1 MVKLDNP
8 PSAALNPSHNVG
20 KSGKSAAPGGSGF
33 LFLGTH
39 GHTLDDKGRVSLPV
53 RFREVLGDGR
63 LILTTN
69 VDSHGR
75 CLVAYPVAAWERFI
89 GRVAEL
95 PQFDEDVLLL
105 KRLYVAGA
113 TECAIDG
120 LGRVLVP
127 PTLREHA
134 ALQRDVIW
142 AGMGRQIELWDKERW
157 TALRGDGALAQRL
170 AKLGL

>member
-1 MVKLDNP
+1 
-8 PSAALNPSHNVG
+8 VG
-20 KSGKSAAPGGSGF
+20 KSGKTSTPRGNGF

-53 RFREVLGDGR
+53 RFRDALGDGR

-75 CLVAYPVAAWERFI
+75 CLVAYPVPAWERLLA
-89 GRVAEL
+89 RVAEL

-113 TECAIDG
+113 SECAIDSI
-120 LGRVLVP
+120 GRVLVP

-134 ALQRDVIW
+134 ALGRDVIW

-157 TALRGDGALAQRL
+157 TSLRGDGSLAGRL

>member
-1 MVKLDNP
+1 VE
-8 PSAALNPSHNVG
+8 
-20 KSGKSAAPGGSGF
+20 KSGKSGRPQRDGF

-39 GHTLDDKGRVSLPV
+39 AHTLDGKGRVSLPV
-53 RFREVLGDGR
+53 RFREALGDGR

-75 CLVAYPVAAWERFI
+75 CLVAYPASSWARFLA
-89 GRVAEL
+89 RVADL

-113 TECAIDG
+113 SECAIDA
-120 LGRVLVP
+120 LGRILVP

-134 ALQRDVIW
+134 ELSREVIW
-142 AGMGRQIELWDKERW
+142 AGMGRQIELWDKDRW
-157 TALRGDGALAQRL
+157 TALRGDGSLAQRL

>member
-1 MVKLDNP
+1 ME
-8 PSAALNPSHNVG
+8 
-20 KSGKSAAPGGSGF
+20 KSGKRRDNGRDGF

-39 GHTLDDKGRVSLPV
+39 AHTLDGKGRVSLPA
-53 RFREVLGDGR
+53 RFRQSLGDGR

-75 CLVAYPVAAWERFI
+75 CLVAYPVGAWERFL
-89 GRVAEL
+89 GRVADL
-95 PQFDEDVLLL
+95 PQFDENVILL

-113 TECAIDG
+113 TECSIDP
-120 LGRVLVP
+120 LGRILVP

-134 ALQRDVIW
+134 SLRREVIW
-142 AGMGRQIELWDKERW
+142 AGMGRQIELWAKDRW
-157 TALRGDGALAQRL
+157 AALRGDGSLARRL

>member
-1 MVKLDNP
+1 ME
-8 PSAALNPSHNVG
+8 
-20 KSGKSAAPGGSGF
+20 KSGKRGDKRGDGF

-39 GHTLDDKGRVSLPV
+39 AHTLDAKGRVSLPA
-53 RFREVLGDGR
+53 RFRQALDDGR

-75 CLVAYPVAAWERFI
+75 CLVAYPVAAWERFLQ
-89 GRVAEL
+89 RVADL
-95 PQFDEDVLLL
+95 PQFDENVIRL

-113 TECAIDG
+113 ADCAIDS
-120 LGRVLVP
+120 LGRILVP

-134 ALQRDVIW
+134 SLGREVIW
-142 AGMGRQIELWDKERW
+142 AGMGRQIELWAKARW
-157 TALRGDGALAQRL
+157 SALRPDGSLARRL